1 MNTAYIFIVIMY
13 STITNQPIGAQTFDM
28 QNLSECMQ
36 IKEYTDEKIKA
47 IPKEIKAVTGCFP
60 NLGGTPR
67 QS

>member
-1 MNTAYIFIVIMY
+1 MGTSYLLIILMYNTATQLF
-13 STITNQPIGAQTFDM
+13 IGAQTFDM

-60 NLGGTPR
+60 NLGGTPK